1 MTETIT
7 KEKAKV
13 LLDKYCEKSEEFNIF
28 RVLKLEN
35 YEIRHSNL
43 LAWLLSP
50 NQTHSIKGAF
60 LKEFIEKAACKK
72 SMSITY
78 KDNDDIKVY
87 REQDN
92 IDILVINNTQNYL
105 ILIEN
110 KINSNQHDNQ
120 LERYAQIVE
129 KDFQKYQKIYIYL
142 KPEKNEEVP
151 KYYIDM
157 SYREIINIIKD
168 ILQQVKDMSVKTLLE
183 HYIKIFDSRY
193 NMVDD
198 VSLMDICL
206 KLQQE
211 NHKLNNKEQDIVW
224 HMAEQRRYEI
234 MKCLTEILT
243 ENDKTSEVEQKIYK
257 VIFKLKSEHDVFY
270 EFDNTNTK
278 DNSQIKFTEYVNNYP
293 KKTKLFLDNDKY
305 DEIFYTYGENAYNEI
320 KRKLSETLNI
330 FIDNIFN
337 YVTN

>member
-1 MTETIT
+1 
-7 KEKAKV
+7 
-13 LLDKYCEKSEEFNIF
+13 
-28 RVLKLEN
+28 
-35 YEIRHSNL
+35 
-43 LAWLLSP
+43 
-50 NQTHSIKGAF
+50 
-60 LKEFIEKAACKK
+60 
-72 SMSITY
+72 
-78 KDNDDIKVY
+78 
-87 REQDN
+87 
-92 IDILVINNTQNYL
+92 
-105 ILIEN
+105 
-110 KINSNQHDNQ
+110 
-120 LERYAQIVE
+120 
-129 KDFQKYQKIYIYL
+129 
-142 KPEKNEEVP
+142 
-151 KYYIDM
+151 M

-168 ILQQVKDMSVKTLLE
+168 ILRQVKDMSVKTLLE

-211 NHKLNNKEQDIVW
+211 NYKLDNKEQDIVW

-243 ENDKTSEVEQKIYK
+243 ENDKFSEVEQKIYK
-257 VIFKLKSEHDVFY
+257 VIFKLKSEHDVFH

-293 KKTKLFLDNDKY
+293 QKTKLFLDNDKY

-330 FIDNIFN
+330 F
-337 YVTN
+337 YR

>member
-13 LLDKYCEKSEEFNIF
+13 LLDEYCEKEQEFNIF

-50 NQTHSIKGAF
+50 NQTHNIKGAF
-60 LKEFIEKAACKK
+60 LKKFIERAALKK
-72 SMSITY
+72 NISITY

-105 ILIEN
+105 ILLEN

-129 KDFQKYQKIYIYL
+129 KDFEQYQKIYIYL
-142 KPEKNEEVP
+142 KPEKNEVLPE
-151 KYYIDM
+151 YYVDM
-157 SYREIINIIKD
+157 SYREILNIIKD
-168 ILQQVKDMSVKTLLE
+168 IFPKVQDTSVKILLE

-193 NMVDD
+193 NMIDD

-206 KLQQE
+206 RLQE
-211 NHKLNNKEQDIVW
+211 DNLKLNNKEQDIVW
-224 HMAEQRRYEI
+224 RMAERRRYEI
-234 MKCLTEILT
+234 MQCLTKILT
-243 ENDKTSEVEQKIYK
+243 EDDKVSEVQQKIYK
-257 VIFKLKSEHDVFY
+257 VVFKLKSENETFY

-278 DNSQIKFTEYVNNYP
+278 DNSQIKFIKYVNNYP
-293 KKTKLFLDNDKY
+293 KMTELFLDNDKY
-305 DEIFYTYGENAYNEI
+305 DEIFYTYGENSYDEI
-320 KRKLSETLNI
+320 KRKISKELKTIMPSL
-330 FIDNIFN
+330 FI
-337 YVTN
+337 YATN

>member
-7 KEKAKV
+7 KEKGKV

-60 LKEFIEKAACKK
+60 LKEFIEKAAYKK
-72 SMSITY
+72 SISITY

-142 KPEKNEEVP
+142 KPEKNEAEP
-151 KYYIDM
+151 KY
-157 SYREIINIIKD
+157 
-168 ILQQVKDMSVKTLLE
+168 
-183 HYIKIFDSRY
+183 
-193 NMVDD
+193 
-198 VSLMDICL
+198 
-206 KLQQE
+206 
-211 NHKLNNKEQDIVW
+211 NKE
-224 HMAEQRRYEI
+224 M
-234 MKCLTEILT
+234 
-243 ENDKTSEVEQKIYK
+243 S
-257 VIFKLKSEHDVFY
+257 
-270 EFDNTNTK
+270 
-278 DNSQIKFTEYVNNYP
+278 
-293 KKTKLFLDNDKY
+293 
-305 DEIFYTYGENAYNEI
+305 
-320 KRKLSETLNI
+320 
-330 FIDNIFN
+330 
-337 YVTN
+337 

>member
-13 LLDKYCEKSEEFNIF
+13 LLDEYCEKEQEFNIF

-50 NQTHSIKGAF
+50 NQTHCIKGAF
-60 LKEFIEKAACKK
+60 LKKFIEKAASKK
-72 SMSITY
+72 NISITY

-129 KDFQKYQKIYIYL
+129 KDFQKYKKIYIYL
-142 KPEKNEEVP
+142 KPEKNEVLPE
-151 KYYIDM
+151 YYVDM
-157 SYREIINIIKD
+157 SYREILNIIKD
-168 ILQQVKDMSVKTLLE
+168 VFPKVQDTSVKILLE
-183 HYIKIFDSRY
+183 HYIKIFDNRY

-206 KLQQE
+206 RLQQD
-211 NHKLNNKEQDIVW
+211 NLKLNNKEQDIVW
-224 HMAEQRRYEI
+224 RMAEQRRYEI
-234 MKCLTEILT
+234 MQCLTNILT
-243 ENDKTSEVEQKIYK
+243 ENNKVFEVQQKIYK
-257 VIFKLKSEHDVFY
+257 VVFKLKSENETFY
-270 EFDNTNTK
+270 ELDNTNTK
-278 DNSQIKFTEYVNNYP
+278 DNSQIKFTKYVNNYP
-293 KKTKLFLDNDKY
+293 KKTELFLDNDKY
-305 DEIFYTYGENAYNEI
+305 DEIFYTYGENSYDEM
-320 KRKLSETLNI
+320 KRKISKELKTIMSSL
-330 FIDNIFN
+330 FIYAAN
-337 YVTN
+337 